1 LVADHKRR
9 FGIEKCLRDFVGED
23 PVKCWEG
30 YDESGNELCSL
41 VNLKDEFNDDGSQRR
56 PSRDYCDGLRHSEEE
71 DIVLQKSTM
80 IYSPEALLSSKEIKN
95 IDFDSSVG
103 NNLEI
108 NKFNGL
114 VFNDLILRGYEPSS
128 LYQQYSPEER
138 RRLLKSH
145 MKIGREIRMI
155 RNTLEIEKTAR
166 RTQFVEVDRAI
177 PCILHANNRTAEKLL
192 EQLILVALHSCLCR
206 KDKNAMVHKIEDCVN
221 HAILAKMKFND
232 LGQWRL
238 PMEGDKLGDIKL
250 SCMDANK
257 LVDKIGLLV
266 EVCTENLPPEK
277 QDDWSR
283 CCALYALT
291 MEKLKSRKVFTFLD
305 VCDFQNTADDFAELY
320 INLTGWDGMTNYFH
334 FLSAGHFSFYLLRVK
349 NLYKYSQ
356 QGWEHINGKAK
367 RTYHNNTQKGGGRNG
382 SSKLL
387 PIVYSSLRE
396 LLWRFNYG
404 DALFSKFEDKT
415 LNYGKRKKQIKVP
428 DDAIDFIAQ
437 TILNLGNI
445 DDIYGDVLTEIEH
458 DEIDLMIGEV

>member
-1 LVADHKRR
+1 
-9 FGIEKCLRDFVGED
+9 
-23 PVKCWEG
+23 
-30 YDESGNELCSL
+30 
-41 VNLKDEFNDDGSQRR
+41 
-56 PSRDYCDGLRHSEEE
+56 
-71 DIVLQKSTM
+71 
-80 IYSPEALLSSKEIKN
+80 
-95 IDFDSSVG
+95 
-103 NNLEI
+103 
-108 NKFNGL
+108 
-114 VFNDLILRGYEPSS
+114 
-128 LYQQYSPEER
+128 
-138 RRLLKSH
+138 
-145 MKIGREIRMI
+145 
-155 RNTLEIEKTAR
+155 
-166 RTQFVEVDRAI
+166 
-177 PCILHANNRTAEKLL
+177 
-192 EQLILVALHSCLCR
+192 
-206 KDKNAMVHKIEDCVN
+206 
-221 HAILAKMKFND
+221 
-232 LGQWRL
+232 
-238 PMEGDKLGDIKL
+238 
-250 SCMDANK
+250 
-257 LVDKIGLLV
+257 
-266 EVCTENLPPEK
+266 
-277 QDDWSR
+277 
-283 CCALYALT
+283 
-291 MEKLKSRKVFTFLD
+291 

-387 PIVYSSLRE
+387 PIVYSFLRE